1 MEAPEWWYWITAI
14 FALLGSIALIALTV
28 AVVALIK
35 KMQEMQPKVQAIGD
49 RVDKIA
55 ERVERI
61 SETIE
66 GMAGSAKGTIDNV
79 AGGANALIR
88 SLTSIGSK
96 VESGMAKFAPVLI
109 GIKLA
114 QTAFAAFSER
124 KKAKAN
130 TDNRPLP
137 AKIEVDR

>member
-35 KMQEMQPKVQAIGD
+35 KVQEMQPKVQAIGD

-66 GMAGSAKGTIDNV
+66 GIAGSARGTIDNV
-79 AGGANALIR
+79 SGSANALIK
-88 SLTSIGSK
+88 SLTSIGGK
-96 VESGMAKFAPVLI
+96 VESGLAKFAPVLV
-109 GIKLA
+109 GMKLA
-114 QTAFAAFSER
+114 QAAFAALSER
-124 KKAKAN
+124 RKAKAN

-137 AKIEVDR
+137 AKVEIEK